1 MTDPMRYIAVFFLLL
16 VTSCQPETK
25 TEEMTTYYFIRHA
38 EKDTSDPQNEDPE
51 LTEEGKKR
59 VETWREVFKEVPLD
73 LVYSSHYKRTRET
86 ARPIARDH
94 DLEVFTYDTNKLN
107 DQEFQEKTKGKTV
120 LVVGHS
126 DLNPE
131 WVNYLIEEERYSDIP
146 SNESGSVFI
155 VNVSPGGEKTSHVLY
170 INPGS

>member
-1 MTDPMRYIAVFFLLL
+1 MTDPIRCIAIFFLIL

-25 TEEMTTYYFIRHA
+25 TDEMTTYYFIRHA
-38 EKDTSDPQNEDPE
+38 EKDTSNPQNEDPE
-51 LTEEGKKR
+51 LTEEGKNR
-59 VETWREVFKEVPLD
+59 VRIWREVFKEVPLD

-94 DLEVFTYDTNKLN
+94 GLEVVPYNTKKLN
-107 DQEFQEKTKGKTV
+107 DRDFQENTKGKTV

-131 WVNYLIEEERYSDIP
+131 WVNYLIEEEKYSDIP
-146 SNESGSVFI
+146 QNESGSVFI
-155 VNVSPGGEKTSHVLY
+155 VTLSPGGEKTSHVLY